1 MSGCRGSGSLAVAL
15 VGVVVVGACSSPP
28 PPKSAGAETSAGATG
43 DAASPTNASPP
54 SLGIASNE
62 PADYILKTEPWD
74 FGTAKGKVI
83 TTPAYRI
90 FTTSKS
96 SFIVDRAP
104 AFAER
109 ALDQYRT
116 ALAPL
121 PAPKL
126 ALDTYM
132 MATRVQ
138 WQRLAAQLLGDDAGA
153 YNMIQRGGFTVEG
166 RAILYDI
173 GPRDTLSL
181 IAHEGWHQ
189 FTQRTFAEPL
199 PMWLEEGI
207 ATYMEGYRWDTQAP
221 KVPVFYGW
229 ANVERF
235 DQLRKAITNNE
246 VIPMEKWLVSS
257 PQELIGYGS
266 DAALNYYA
274 QAWAMVHFLKE
285 GEGGRY
291 APGFRALL
299 TDAAG
304 GKLLA
309 RIAEELGPRA
319 ASSFSLRRKG
329 PEPFLVYINKNLGQA
344 EAEYKRF
351 IQRATQTGAK
361 EKIVAGQSPIS

>member
-1 MSGCRGSGSLAVAL
+1 MWKLTGGAAAM
-15 VGVVVVGACSSPP
+15 VGVAALCSCAGPAP
-28 PPKSAGAETSAGATG
+28 TPTANGGSAAA
-43 DAASPTNASPP
+43 DAASGTAAPVSASPP

-62 PADYILKTEPWD
+62 PKDYILKTEPWD

-109 ALDQYRT
+109 ALEQYRT

-207 ATYMEGYRWDTQAP
+207 ATYMEGYRWDPAAP

-229 ANVERF
+229 SNVERF

-329 PEPFLVYINKNLGQA
+329 PEPFLVYINQNLVQA

-361 EKIVAGQSPIS
+361 EKIVAGQSPVS